1 MLLTILKAAFLRI
14 VLQKSVFWLIEN
26 CFLVVVSWEKLYFI
40 WWGVREGLYLCVTD
54 VLTAFV
60 APTGRGVRNTL
71 LYPRKNNLL
80 PTFYLYFM
88 VIMQRG

>member
-40 WWGVREGLYLCVTD
+40 WWGVREGLYLCVTVYNKLPKGNPIIDLVFDRMEEID
-54 VLTAFV
+54 VERFDAWL
-60 APTGRGVRNTL
+60 
-71 LYPRKNNLL
+71 
-80 PTFYLYFM
+80 
-88 VIMQRG
+88 